1 MKVRNM
7 FTLNDW
13 KFNEFAAVII
23 LVQVLMWIVGI
34 AANNSIHIPIFN
46 DIITLLYIGFIPGII
61 ILRDLKLHD
70 LGNTF
75 TTLLSVGLSIIS
87 VLLIGLFMNQIY
99 PWFGITHPIE
109 TIPLL
114 VTFTIY
120 NMILLAISYF
130 TDRDYYHESSS
141 KLSF

>member
-87 VLLIGLFMNQIY
+87 VTVN
-99 PWFGITHPIE
+99 WFIHESGIS
-109 TIPLL
+109 L
-114 VTFTIY
+114 VW
-120 NMILLAISYF
+120 NSSSN
-130 TDRDYYHESSS
+130 RDYTITGNVHNI
-141 KLSF
+141 